1 MNLKQAFL
9 MGATNMLLMSIS
21 DVFILMPILII
32 LLLFGVLVKKMF
44 DYRFYLQDLI
54 RHVKILT

>member
-1 MNLKQAFL
+1 MNLNQAFL

-54 RHVKILT
+54 RHVKIVT

>member
-9 MGATNMLLMSIS
+9 MGATNMLPMSIS

-54 RHVKILT
+54 RHVKIVT

>member
-1 MNLKQAFL
+1 LKQAFL

>member
-1 MNLKQAFL
+1 LKQAFL

-54 RHVKILT
+54 RHVKIVT

>member
-1 MNLKQAFL
+1 
-9 MGATNMLLMSIS
+9 MLLMSIS

-54 RHVKILT
+54 RHVKIVT

>member
-54 RHVKILT
+54 RHVKIVT